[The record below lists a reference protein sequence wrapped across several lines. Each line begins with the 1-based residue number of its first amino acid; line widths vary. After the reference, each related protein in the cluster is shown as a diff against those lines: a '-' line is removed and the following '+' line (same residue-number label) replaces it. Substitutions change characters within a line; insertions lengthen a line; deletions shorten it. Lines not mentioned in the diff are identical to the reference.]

1 MKNDL
6 PGRLRDAA
14 ERLGN
19 EPVAVSH
26 LADAHGSAAL
36 GTLMVLLATPCV
48 LPVPGVGNIMGAAL
62 VLMSLSMWRG
72 DEQLQL
78 PERVAQMQL
87 SPEWAR
93 RVLHLLARFYALAG
107 RWTRHRLAHL
117 ATPRRRS
124 WMSLKVGVM
133 GVLIFLPIPFGNV
146 LPALSLVLLG
156 LGLAFR
162 DGVAV
167 MLSAGVG
174 ALAVAYTTA
183 LGVLAWVW
191 GVEPLMAWL
200 GW

>member
-1 MKNDL
+1 
-6 PGRLRDAA
+6 
-14 ERLGN
+14 
-19 EPVAVSH
+19 
-26 LADAHGSAAL
+26 
-36 GTLMVLLATPCV
+36 
-48 LPVPGVGNIMGAAL
+48 
-62 VLMSLSMWRG
+62 MSI
-72 DEQLQL
+72 
-78 PERVAQMQL
+78 
-87 SPEWAR
+87 
-93 RVLHLLARFYALAG
+93 
-107 RWTRHRLAHL
+107 
-117 ATPRRRS
+117 
-124 WMSLKVGVM
+124 KVGVM

-167 MLSAGVG
+167 VLSAGVS